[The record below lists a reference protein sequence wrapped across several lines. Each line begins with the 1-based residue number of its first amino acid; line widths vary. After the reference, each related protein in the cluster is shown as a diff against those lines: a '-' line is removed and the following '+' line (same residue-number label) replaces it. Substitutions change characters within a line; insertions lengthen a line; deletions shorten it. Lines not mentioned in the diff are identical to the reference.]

1 MNENIQKMNI
11 NWPLKIYE
19 VLKKNNIRQIAYV
32 PDAGH
37 KSLIEFCQNNKN
49 MNMVSLTTEEE
60 GMGLLAGAW
69 LGGEKGVLLMQ
80 SSGVGN
86 CINALASITRA
97 CNFPLLMIVT
107 MRGEWNEFNPWQVPM
122 GKATEKVLSALDI
135 NVVRCEKAEEVQ
147 DTVYAMMG
155 LAYKSNCATAV
166 LLSQRLIGSKAFNE

>member
-1 MNENIQKMNI
+1 MDI

-69 LGGEKGVLLMQ
+69 LGGEKGVLAYC
-80 SSGVGN
+80 SFN
-86 CINALASITRA
+86 RCIFLY
-97 CNFPLLMIVT
+97 F
-107 MRGEWNEFNPWQVPM
+107 
-122 GKATEKVLSALDI
+122 
-135 NVVRCEKAEEVQ
+135 
-147 DTVYAMMG
+147 
-155 LAYKSNCATAV
+155 
-166 LLSQRLIGSKAFNE
+166 

>member
-1 MNENIQKMNI
+1 MDDTYQKNNL
-11 NWPLKIYE
+11 NWPFKIYE
-19 VLKKNNIRQIAYV
+19 NLKHNNIKQIAYV
-32 PDAGH
+32 PDSGH
-37 KSLIEFCQNNKN
+37 KNLIEYCHNDRTMKTI
-49 MNMVSLTTEEE
+49 SLTTEEE

-97 CNFPLLMIVT
+97 CDFPLLMLIT

-122 GKATEKVLSALDI
+122 GKATEKILSVLDVNL
-135 NVVRCEKAEEVQ
+135 VRCNKAEEISESVN
-147 DTVYAMMG
+147 AMLG

-166 LLSQRLIGSKAFNE
+166 LLSQRLIGAKNFKE

>member
-1 MNENIQKMNI
+1 MDDTYQKNNL

-19 VLKKNNIRQIAYV
+19 NLENNNIKQIAYV

-37 KSLIEFCQNNKN
+37 KNLIEYCHTDRTMK
-49 MNMVSLTTEEE
+49 MISLTTEEE

-97 CNFPLLMIVT
+97 CDFPLLMLIT

-122 GKATEKVLSALDI
+122 GKATEKVLSALDV
-135 NVVRCEKAEEVQ
+135 NLVRCNRAEEISESVN
-147 DTVYAMMG
+147 AMLG

-166 LLSQRLIGSKAFNE
+166 LLSQRLIGAKNFKE

>member
-1 MNENIQKMNI
+1 MGDTYQKNNL

-19 VLKKNNIRQIAYV
+19 NLKNNNIKQIAYV

-37 KSLIEFCQNNKN
+37 KNLIEYCHNDRTMK
-49 MNMVSLTTEEE
+49 MISLTTEEE

-97 CNFPLLMIVT
+97 CDFPLLMLIT

-122 GKATEKVLSALDI
+122 GKATEKVLSALDV
-135 NVVRCEKAEEVQ
+135 NLVRCNRAEEISESVN
-147 DTVYAMMG
+147 AMLG
-155 LAYKSNCATAV
+155 LAYKSYCATAV
-166 LLSQRLIGSKAFNE
+166 LLSQRLIGAKNFKE